1 MTIEESIFNRY
12 LIDENSLLDYG
23 FNSDYVYVTGILNNT
38 FKVIIT
44 YIDKKIIGKIID
56 LSFDEEYTNFRIDKS
71 GEFNLKI
78 KSEYERILLDIRDKA
93 CTKRTYIFD
102 QANRINDYIY
112 LKYKVSPDFPFT
124 SSKYHGVYR
133 NFDGKWF
140 GILMDIP
147 FEKIDKE
154 KNGLIEVINVKIN
167 PFDKDNLIKIE
178 GIYEAY
184 HMNKKSWISII
195 LNDTVSDEL
204 IFELID
210 KSYKLV
216 NKHGTDFSFKNSIK
230 SVARNPIDSSMEG
243 IATIFNKAI

>member
-1 MTIEESIFNRY
+1 MTIEESVFNRY
-12 LIDENSLLDYG
+12 LIDENSLIDYG
-23 FNSDYVYVTGILNNT
+23 FNSDYVYTTDILNNT

-44 YIDKKIIGKIID
+44 YSNKKITGKIID

-71 GEFNLKI
+71 GEFNLRI
-78 KSEYERILLDIRDKA
+78 KSEYERILLDIRDKT
-93 CTKRTYIFD
+93 CIKRTYIFD

-112 LKYKVSPDFPFT
+112 LKYNIKPDFPFK

-147 FEKIDKE
+147 FEKVDKE

-167 PFDKDNLIKIE
+167 PSDKDKLLKVE

-184 HMNKKSWISII
+184 HMNKKSWVSIV
-195 LNDTVSDEL
+195 LNDTVSDE
-204 IFELID
+204 IIIKLID
-210 KSYKLV
+210 NSYSLL
-216 NKHGTDFSFKNSIK
+216 NKHSTDFLLKIQ
-230 SVARNPIDSSMEG
+230 
-243 IATIFNKAI
+243 

>member
-23 FNSDYVYVTGILNNT
+23 FNSDYIYVTGILNNT

-44 YIDKKIIGKIID
+44 YFNKKITGKIID

-71 GEFNLKI
+71 GEFNLRI

-93 CTKRTYIFD
+93 CIKRTYIFD
-102 QANRINDYIY
+102 QANRINEYIY
-112 LKYKVSPDFPFT
+112 LKYNIKPDFPFT

-147 FEKIDKE
+147 FEKVDKE

-167 PFDKDNLIKIE
+167 PSDKDKLLKVE

-216 NKHGTDFSFKNSIK
+216 NKHGTDFSVKISI
-230 SVARNPIDSSMEG
+230 M
-243 IATIFNKAI
+243 

>member
-44 YIDKKIIGKIID
+44 YFNKKITGKIID

-71 GEFNLKI
+71 GEFNLRI
-78 KSEYERILLDIRDKA
+78 KSEYERILLDIRDKT
-93 CTKRTYIFD
+93 CIKRTYIFD

-147 FEKIDKE
+147 FEKVDKE
-154 KNGLIEVINVKIN
+154 KNGLIEVINVKIDPN
-167 PFDKDNLIKIE
+167 DKDKLLKVE

-184 HMNKKSWISII
+184 HMNKKSWISIV

-216 NKHGTDFSFKNSIK
+216 NKHSTDFSFKNSI
-230 SVARNPIDSSMEG
+230 M
-243 IATIFNKAI
+243 

>member
-1 MTIEESIFNRY
+1 MTIEESVFNRY

-23 FNSDYVYVTGILNNT
+23 FNSDYVYTTDILNNT

-44 YIDKKIIGKIID
+44 YVDKKIVGRIID

-71 GEFNLKI
+71 GEFNLRI
-78 KSEYERILLDIRDKA
+78 KSEYERILLDIRDKT
-93 CTKRTYIFD
+93 CIKRTYIFD

-112 LKYKVSPDFPFT
+112 LKYNIKPDFPFK

-133 NFDGKWF
+133 NLDAKWF

-167 PFDKDNLIKIE
+167 PNDRDNLFKVE

-184 HMNKKSWISII
+184 HMNKKSWVSIV
-195 LNDTVSDEL
+195 LNDTVSDE
-204 IFELID
+204 IIIKLID
-210 KSYKLV
+210 NSYSLL
-216 NKHGTDFSFKNSIK
+216 NKHSTDFLLKIQ
-230 SVARNPIDSSMEG
+230 
-243 IATIFNKAI
+243 

>member
-23 FNSDYVYVTGILNNT
+23 FNSDYVYTTDILNNT

-44 YIDKKIIGKIID
+44 YSNKKITGKIID

-71 GEFNLKI
+71 GEFNLRI
-78 KSEYERILLDIRDKA
+78 KSEYERILLDIRDKT
-93 CTKRTYIFD
+93 CIKRTYIFD
-102 QANRINDYIY
+102 QANRINECIY
-112 LKYKVSPDFPFT
+112 LKYNIKPDFPFT

-147 FEKIDKE
+147 FEKVDKE

-167 PFDKDNLIKIE
+167 PSDKDKLLKVE

-184 HMNKKSWISII
+184 HMNKKSWVSII

-204 IFELID
+204 IIKLID
-210 KSYKLV
+210 NSYSLL
-216 NKHGTDFSFKNSIK
+216 NKHSFNNVI
-230 SVARNPIDSSMEG
+230 
-243 IATIFNKAI
+243 